1 MSTNRAEYTIREMT
15 VQDMDAVTAL
25 RKQSWLDTYVNP
37 EYGIDE
43 AWIEERF
50 ASRAALTTKAER
62 ETSFLS
68 GKTRGT
74 FNAWVVVNSD
84 LRVIGTGSVFTKEDV
99 QRIGTLYVDKMLH
112 GTGIA
117 SELMRK
123 MIDWFDPEKPIE
135 LEVVSYNER
144 AKVFYRKWGFE
155 EEIGKKLHKEKLP
168 ELRMI
173 RQPEHRKGEQ

>member
-50 ASRAALTTKAER
+50 ASQATLTTKAER

-74 FNAWVVVNSD
+74 FNAWVVVNSSIPTRFPY
-84 LRVIGTGSVFTKEDV
+84 RVAFCRHTVCRFAAHPLS
-99 QRIGTLYVDKMLH
+99 
-112 GTGIA
+112 
-117 SELMRK
+117 
-123 MIDWFDPEKPIE
+123 
-135 LEVVSYNER
+135 
-144 AKVFYRKWGFE
+144 
-155 EEIGKKLHKEKLP
+155 
-168 ELRMI
+168 
-173 RQPEHRKGEQ
+173 